1 MSQRYARLGID
12 KLGVGTYGYV
22 YPAWDSEERRLVAVK
37 VQKKK
42 SEEAAREMM
51 FFQSIPSHAHLIT
64 MLDAYVEE
72 PNLLLVFEYLY
83 NSLSDVFHRAHGLL
97 PMDVSRHYAYQILM
111 GLRHLAC
118 PQRGTPRSILGEHL
132 GGHAQQLSQNC

>member
-1 MSQRYARLGID
+1 MRQRYSRLGID

-72 PNLLLVFEYLY
+72 PTYNLVLDYL
-83 NSLSDVFHRAHGLL
+83 
-97 PMDVSRHYAYQILM
+97 
-111 GLRHLAC
+111 
-118 PQRGTPRSILGEHL
+118 
-132 GGHAQQLSQNC
+132 